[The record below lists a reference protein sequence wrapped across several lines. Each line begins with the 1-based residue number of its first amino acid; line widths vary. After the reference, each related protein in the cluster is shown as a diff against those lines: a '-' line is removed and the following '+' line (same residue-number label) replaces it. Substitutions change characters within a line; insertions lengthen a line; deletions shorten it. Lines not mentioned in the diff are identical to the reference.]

1 MTLCAL
7 DGRALGTV
15 EVTGATSIAELK
27 LRARAALAA
36 AAATDEMVD
45 GMSEVEAKRK
55 LKEMLQDEQE
65 RSSSRV
71 KREA

>member
-1 MTLCAL
+1 MTEA
-7 DGRALGTV
+7 
-15 EVTGATSIAELK
+15 
-27 LRARAALAA
+27 
-36 AAATDEMVD
+36 
-45 GMSEVEAKRK
+45 EAKRK

>member
-1 MTLCAL
+1 MCRLVTASPLQVDKMTEA
-7 DGRALGTV
+7 
-15 EVTGATSIAELK
+15 
-27 LRARAALAA
+27 
-36 AAATDEMVD
+36 
-45 GMSEVEAKRK
+45 EAKRK